1 MNYIPNLILE
11 KSGDL
16 IQLKDS
22 QMRRKI
28 GKKNCLFFFLVFAKQ
43 TQNKIKV
50 EGHILI

>member
-28 GKKNCLFFFLVFAKQ
+28 GRKKIAFFFFSFCQANPKQ
-43 TQNKIKV
+43 NQS
-50 EGHILI
+50 